1 MVLMRYRILIGAL
14 AALVATPA
22 LAQQLRPRLPVQQPA
37 AAAHPQVVTQ
47 VLYREVRQQAL
58 ARANQSLN
66 AVVRLQGR
74 FVQNSPDG
82 SRATGQFYLQ
92 RPGKLRFQYDAPAT
106 LLIVSDGSTVATH
119 DSALRTTDRTPL
131 RNTALNLVLRTHVD
145 LERDAN
151 VTRVARQGDW
161 LFIKVR
167 DRNGLADGE
176 LTLWFAGPNAD
187 LRAWDVVDATGART
201 RITLNGISA
210 PASID
215 PALFRADSLPGS
227 PSRHP

>member
-1 MVLMRYRILIGAL
+1 MPSMRYRFL
-14 AALVATPA
+14 AALLVALIALPA
-22 LAQQLRPRLPVQQPA
+22 TAQDLRPRLPLQQPA
-37 AAAHPQVVTQ
+37 AAAPRPVTQ
-47 VLYREVRQQAL
+47 YLVREARQQAL
-58 ARANQSLN
+58 ARANQTLN

-82 SRATGQFYLQ
+82 SRATGTFYLQ
-92 RPGKLRFQYDAPAT
+92 RPGKLRFEYSPPAT
-106 LLIVSDGSTVATH
+106 LLIVSDGATVATH
-119 DSALRTTDRTPL
+119 DSALRTTDRTAL
-131 RNTALNLVLRTHVD
+131 RNTALNLVLRTRVD

-161 LFIKVR
+161 LFVKVR

-215 PALFRADSLPGS
+215 PALFRADPTPGR
-227 PSRHP
+227 PSR

>member
-1 MVLMRYRILIGAL
+1 MPAMKKYRLLSFALIAL
-14 AALVATPA
+14 ATTPA
-22 LAQQLRPRLPVQQPA
+22 LAQQLRPRLPVEPA
-37 AAAHPQVVTQ
+37 AAARPVTQ
-47 VLYREVRQQAL
+47 YLVREARQQAL
-58 ARANQSLN
+58 ARANQTLN

-82 SRATGQFYLQ
+82 SRATGTFYLQ
-92 RPGKLRFQYDAPAT
+92 RPGKLRFEYSPPAT
-106 LLIVSDGSTVATH
+106 LLIVSDGNLVTTR
-119 DSALRTTDRTPL
+119 DSALRTRDQTPL
-131 RNTALNLVLRTHVD
+131 RNTALNLVLRTRVD

-161 LFIKVR
+161 LFVKVR

-210 PASID
+210 PASLD
-215 PALFRADSLPGS
+215 PALFRADSLPGR
-227 PSRHP
+227 PSR

>member
-1 MVLMRYRILIGAL
+1 MPGMKHRLLIAAL
-14 AALVATPA
+14 AAFAAAPA
-22 LAQQLRPRLPVQQPA
+22 LAQQLRPRLPVEQPA
-37 AAAHPQVVTQ
+37 AAAPVTQ
-47 VLYREVRQQAL
+47 YLVREARQQAL
-58 ARANQSLN
+58 ARANQTLN

-82 SRATGQFYLQ
+82 SRATGTFYLQ
-92 RPGKLRFQYDAPAT
+92 RPGKLRFQYDPPAT
-106 LLIVSDGSTVATH
+106 LLIVSDGTTVATH
-119 DSALRTTDRTPL
+119 DNALRTTDRTAL

-215 PALFRADSLPGS
+215 PALFRADSLPGG

>member
-1 MVLMRYRILIGAL
+1 MRYRLLILAL
-14 AALVATPA
+14 ATLAVSPA
-22 LAQQLRPRLPVQQPA
+22 FAQQLRPRLPVQPA
-37 AAAHPQVVTQ
+37 AAARPVTQ
-47 VLYREVRQQAL
+47 VLYRENRAQAL
-58 ARANQSLN
+58 ALANRTLN
-66 AVVRLQGR
+66 AVTRLQGR

-82 SRATGQFYLQ
+82 SRATGTFYLQ
-92 RPGKLRFQYDAPAT
+92 RPGKLRFEYNPPAT

-161 LFIKVR
+161 LFINVR
-167 DRNGLADGE
+167 DRNGLADGQ

-201 RITLNGISA
+201 RITLNGLTT
-210 PASID
+210 PASFD
-215 PALFRADSLPGS
+215 PALFRADSLPGGAS
-227 PSRHP
+227 GRH